1 MSRNETSDAHRST
14 SVDEIGRIGLPPIRL
29 VALIVGLLLAIL
41 ATFL

>member
-1 MSRNETSDAHRST
+1 MAHNETGDGRRPASLDAPDGT
-14 SVDEIGRIGLPPIRL
+14 GLPPIGL